1 MMVNATLEHTR
12 ESLQVVVSEAM
23 DLKRATHDDSRLWD
37 VVLGH
42 FSYHMLLVAHN
53 RKLFPLLAQEPKT
66 LTAIA
71 QQLELAL
78 RPTQAM
84 VTAIASMGLVEATG
98 DHYALT
104 TFGREYF
111 LEDSPTYFGGFLDM
125 VTANHGVNTYA
136 SLQKAVT
143 ENAAQVYTDG
153 DLFASHQAQAELA
166 KAFTL
171 GMHGHSMG
179 AALEWVELLDLA
191 PHQVLLDVGG
201 GSGAHAI
208 AAAVKWPHLK
218 AIVADLPPVCE
229 VAEGIIARHQVQQR
243 VTTQPIDMWETP
255 YPAADVHF
263 YADIY
268 HDWPTERGTFLTQK
282 SFDQLPS
289 GGRIILHEMLLNES
303 KTGPAVAANYN
314 IAMLLW
320 TEGQQYSRLELI
332 QLLEG
337 TGFTDVTIIPSQ
349 GYWSLVTGVKP

>member
-1 MMVNATLEHTR
+1 MVQAVLNNTQPP
-12 ESLQVVVSEAM
+12 LQAAAGQAPR
-23 DLKRATHDDSRLWD
+23 LQRATHNDSRLWD

-53 RKLFPLLAQEPKT
+53 RKLFPLLAQEPQT
-66 LTAIA
+66 LPEIA
-71 QQLELAL
+71 QQLGLAL

-84 VTAIASMGLVEATG
+84 LTAIASMGLVEVVG
-98 DHYALT
+98 DDYALT
-104 TFGREYF
+104 AFGQEYF

-125 VTANHGVNTYA
+125 VTANHGVNSYA
-136 SLQKAVT
+136 SLQKAMT
-143 ENAAQVYTDG
+143 ENTAQVYTDG

-179 AALEWVELLDLA
+179 AALEWVELLDLS

-208 AAAVKWPHLK
+208 AAALKWPHLE

-229 VAEGIIARHQVQQR
+229 VAEGIIARHQVQSR

-255 YPAADVHF
+255 YPEADVHF

-268 HDWPTERGTFLTQK
+268 HDWSPERGTFLTQK

-289 GGRIILHEMLLNES
+289 GGRIILHEMLLNEA
-303 KTGPAVAANYN
+303 KTGPAAAANYN

-320 TEGQQYSRLELI
+320 TEGQQYSRSELV
-332 QLLEG
+332 QLLEQ
-337 TGFTDVTIIPSQ
+337 TGFTEVTVIPGRS
-349 GYWSLVTGVKP
+349 YWSLVTGVKP